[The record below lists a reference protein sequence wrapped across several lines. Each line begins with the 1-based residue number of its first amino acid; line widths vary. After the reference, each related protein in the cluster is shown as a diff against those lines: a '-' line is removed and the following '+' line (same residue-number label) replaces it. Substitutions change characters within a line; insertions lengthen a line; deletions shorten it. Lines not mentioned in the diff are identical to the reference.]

1 MRGKRREID
10 LAVYWHPLLAQ
21 FLRHD
26 YAELFDIQSALK
38 LGGMPLEADLGLIR
52 KPEGVRVEPPF
63 PFNHLGQCT
72 IGEFKGPHD
81 TANQDSLA
89 QLEVYGILYQQQ
101 EGLQRRNVTLWLIAS
116 DFVEEINDSER
127 AYLENLQEV
136 GPGLYHGILDRFP
149 TYLVNLGELPISA
162 ATLPLLMVY
171 RGPREREIM
180 EYLLDHRDEF
190 FYYFVFAIMMHLEAL
205 QEVLAMRNLKLE
217 ELDLNAETLVNAA
230 GEERVL
236 SWIGEEKVIR
246 LLGEEKI
253 LSDLVR
259 MLGEERT
266 LADLARM
273 LGKER
278 IQQLLDKLPSP
289 QNGNQS

>member
-1 MRGKRREID
+1 

-21 FLRHD
+21 FLRRD
-26 YAELFDIQSALK
+26 YAEFFDIQSALK
-38 LGGMPLEADLGLIR
+38 LGEMPLEADLVLIR
-52 KPEGVRVEPPF
+52 KPEGVEPPF
-63 PFNHLGQCT
+63 PFNHLGQRT

-101 EGLQRRNVTLWLIAS
+101 ESLQRRNVTLWLIAS

-171 RGPREREIM
+171 KGPREHEIM

-190 FYYFVFAIMMHLEAL
+190 FYYFVFAIMMHLETL

-259 MLGEERT
+259 MLG
-266 LADLARM
+266 
-273 LGKER
+273 KER

-289 QNGNQS
+289 QNGNRS